1 MLDLEKYWF
10 INDYYLRAHFWWW
23 AARLF
28 CKPVLCNCSL
38 FFFLLDL
45 GGNKEGMFIK
55 FTDVINLK

>member
-1 MLDLEKYWF
+1 MIIISELIFGGGLQGSF
-10 INDYYLRAHFWWW
+10 VS
-23 AARLF
+23 LF
-28 CKPVLCNCSL
+28 YVTVLC